1 MPSTAGS
8 NRPAVSET
16 SAKIFDGIRAAALL
30 EEACR
35 TSPPNATRIVVV
47 RELALDLR
55 RQLEALS
62 ELEDATPD
70 ALAEAAICCADL
82 ANLAACNAPD
92 LLPESVPR
100 ATEAALL
107 AARAVE
113 VLCPLVEARS
123 EFLSEDHAENLLRD
137 VRSAVWRAGF
147 AARLVEPS
155 T

>member
-1 MPSTAGS
+1 
-8 NRPAVSET
+8 VSET
-16 SAKIFDGIRAAALL
+16 SDKIFDGIRAAALL

-35 TSPPNATRIVVV
+35 TSPPDAARIEVV

-70 ALAEAAICCADL
+70 VLAEAAICCADL

-113 VLCPLVEARS
+113 SLGPLVEARS
-123 EFLSEDHAENLLRD
+123 EILSEDHAENLLRD

-147 AARLVEPS
+147 AADLVEPS